1 MKRSILLITLALL
14 SISLSAKT
22 VQVYGIHYSLDEKEA
37 PKTEPAVEL
46 VPITLEE
53 VRTVLAELSRDGK
66 TQEVKNLLK
75 KHGATK
81 LSEINPD
88 EWEALLEEAAEIR
101 HGS

>member
-1 MKRSILLITLALL
+1 MAKSKDFTTVKELAVKL
-14 SISLSAKT
+14 AKELNLF
-22 VQVYGIHYSLDEKEA
+22 IEALDSEET
-37 PKTEPAVEL
+37 PKAEPACEL

-66 TQEVKNLLK
+66 TQEVKDLLK
-75 KHGATK
+75 KHGASK

-88 EWEALLEEAAEIR
+88 EWETLLEEAAEIR

>member
-1 MKRSILLITLALL
+1 MAKDFTTVKELAVKLAKEL
-14 SISLSAKT
+14 NLFIEAISDDPKP
-22 VQVYGIHYSLDEKEA
+22 A
-37 PKTEPAVEL
+37 PKAEPACEL

-66 TQEVKNLLK
+66 TKEVKELLT
-75 KHGATK
+75 KHGASK

-88 EWEALLEEAAEIR
+88 EWETLLEEAAEIR

>member
-1 MKRSILLITLALL
+1 MAKSKDF
-14 SISLSAKT
+14 KT
-22 VQVYGIHYSLDEKEA
+22 VKELAIKLAKDLNLFIEALGDGEEKA
-37 PKTEPAVEL
+37 HEPEQACEL

-66 TQEVKNLLK
+66 TKEVKELLTR
-75 KHGATK
+75 HGAKK
-81 LSEINPD
+81 LSEVNPD

>member
-1 MKRSILLITLALL
+1 MAKDFTTVKELAVKL
-14 SISLSAKT
+14 AKELNLF
-22 VQVYGIHYSLDEKEA
+22 IESLDEKEA

>member
-1 MKRSILLITLALL
+1 MAKDF
-14 SISLSAKT
+14 KT
-22 VQVYGIHYSLDEKEA
+22 VKELAIKLAKELNLFIEAISEDPQEA
-37 PKTEPAVEL
+37 PKAEPACEL

-66 TQEVKNLLK
+66 TQEVKDLLK
-75 KHGATK
+75 KHGASK

-88 EWEALLEEAAEIR
+88 EWETLLEEAAEIR

>member
-1 MKRSILLITLALL
+1 MAKSKDFTTVKELAVKL
-14 SISLSAKT
+14 AKELNLF
-22 VQVYGIHYSLDEKEA
+22 IEALDSEET
-37 PKTEPAVEL
+37 PKAEPACEL

-66 TQEVKNLLK
+66 TQEVKAILK
-75 KHGATK
+75 RHGASR

-88 EWEALLEEAAEIR
+88 EWEAILDEAAEIR